1 MTDETILNPEG
12 LAKMARNRRVAV
24 HREFVNRSQVVFY
37 YGNIIGYI
45 FTVPA
50 FYDFLKL
57 PVIKNAGAGKM
68 MFDTFARAWGAAGHK
83 VFPVEIMD
91 DLLDVLSGT
100 VDASKISQAELNFK
114 MTRNKNAEKK

>member
-1 MTDETILNPEG
+1 MSDETILNSEG

-24 HREFVNRSQVVFY
+24 QREFVNRSQVVFY

-57 PVIKNAGAGKM
+57 PVIQNGAAGKM
-68 MFDTFARAWGAAGHK
+68 MFDTFSRAWGAAEHK
-83 VFPVEIMD
+83 VFPVELMD
-91 DLLDVLSGT
+91 ELLDVLSGT
-100 VDASKISQAELNFK
+100 VNASKINRAELEMK
-114 MTRNKNAEKK
+114 MDARGRRN